1 MDGLEQ
7 AKATLEA
14 TIDIAE
20 NNAPINEAEGNV
32 TQAALEWKTAE
43 ECRAVLALI
52 DSELYTLEKEMGDSS
67 SDYWRGRMAPIKQER
82 FRKLVRVKE
91 NILKSS

>member
-32 TQAALEWKTAE
+32 AQAALERRTAE
-43 ECRAVLALI
+43 ECRAVLTLI
-52 DSELYTLEKEMGDSS
+52 DDEMDELERAMSDSN
-67 SDYWRGRMAPIKQER
+67 SDYWKGRLASGKQAR
-82 FRKLVRVKE
+82 FRKLVRAKE
-91 NILKSS
+91 SILKSI

>member
-20 NNAPINEAEGNV
+20 NNAPINEAEGNLE
-32 TQAALEWKTAE
+32 QAALERKTAE
-43 ECRAVLALI
+43 ECRAVLVII
-52 DSELYTLEKEMGDSS
+52 DDELEELERAMGNPN
-67 SDYWRGRMAPIKQER
+67 SDYWKGRLATGKQAR
-82 FRKLVRVKE
+82 FRQLVRARE
-91 NILKSS
+91 NILKSI